1 METFINFKEINSLKE
16 DIDKHILSQS
26 RNDLTFNLFRKN
38 HQSTLCFYENPTSP
52 NKISA
57 NFLTHASKMQT
68 NFDFYADIF
77 AAVFGSIK
85 YSFREETCDIVAN
98 FSTRHF
104 NRQLDKCRLKIAR
117 PTFNDCLVS
126 IGATIRSVPVSTSF
140 AIGFT
145 HAKSIATLCSFKSN
159 IIEANLVG
167 SVTEDYALL
176 TATSLH
182 KSGFLFC
189 FSADL
194 AQFHAH
200 ELQFGYVK
208 RFDSHISQ
216 LKENTTT
223 TDANNNTKQQKTQQ
237 NNKENNKNNSKNE
250 NEKTEI
256 QKQTQILP
264 NSGIF
269 VCADLLRTSLNISG
283 KYEFKLGTV
292 GVKSVISS
300 YDSPSIE
307 AGFIIPRNAKFT
319 IKANNKGLI
328 NMETELKPRDWL
340 TVYLRSQTSASNAFN
355 PVTFGWSLGISL

>member
-1 METFINFKEINSLKE
+1 METFYNFKEIYALKE

-26 RNDLTFNLFRKN
+26 RNDLTFNIFRKN
-38 HQSTLCFYENPTSP
+38 YQSQLSFFENPNSQ

-57 NFLTHASKMQT
+57 NFLAHASKHQT
-68 NFDFYADIF
+68 SIDMYADVF
-77 AAVFGSIK
+77 AALYGSVK

-117 PTFNDCLVS
+117 PVFNNCIAS
-126 IGATIRSVPVSTSF
+126 IGGTIRSVPVSTSF

-159 IIEANLVG
+159 IIEANIVG

-194 AQFHAH
+194 AQLHAH

-208 RFDSHISQ
+208 RFNSHLILPNEQS
-216 LKENTTT
+216 LNNEV
-223 TDANNNTKQQKTQQ
+223 NNNKQQKDQHNNKHNNPKDENNSALEQKQAITQQ
-237 NNKENNKNNSKNE
+237 
-250 NEKTEI
+250 
-256 QKQTQILP
+256 P

-269 VCADLLRTSLNISG
+269 VCADLLRTSLLVAG

-292 GVKSVISS
+292 GIKSIFSS

-307 AGFIIPRNAKFT
+307 AGFIIPRNAQFT

-340 TVYLRSQTSASNAFN
+340 TVYLRSQTSAASSFN
-355 PVTFGWSLGISL
+355 PVSFGWSLGISI